1 MSNYSEHV
9 DRRVLNGLLKKY
21 TKDDDLYQDLKILPP
36 DGHSA
41 VLEIL
46 ENTPNQRMSIA
57 DISTII
63 AQYNRANEYPKITV
77 KSFSDYINEINRDK
91 KPTLLEPLTDTFE
104 IDEKHTSLDEL
115 LNPIKYSQPLEVL
128 PEQQSSEDLFKDTK
142 RFLPE
147 SDAMDQTTS
156 EALPE
161 QQPSSA
167 LFDLPSEDLFK
178 PSEQEEVRSD
188 PYEEGT
194 VGGVEDLPPD
204 FDKGGRVRSFIQHLQ
219 TGGEALNADT
229 TMEVANVPMG
239 IVSDTDGAPAPFNGG
254 TGVEDDL
261 EMEVDSGSYVL
272 NAEAVQLVG
281 ISDINEVIRDA
292 YSIAVALGKQVP
304 EDYDPQ
310 NKVPIRIS
318 NGEAVI
324 PKVLVEIIGLDK
336 LEKWNNKG
344 LEIRKQQEEEPQPQ
358 EPQIAT
364 EAPPIQSSELQAPM
378 QQQMGQLMNEGGEIS
393 PEKKNIYDD
402 ITTKRLETIF
412 SSGAP
417 INKNTE
423 VRNLSDIREYP
434 PEKTNWMIAKHR
446 GATPSSKFMDAFNK
460 VSSDLYGKLI
470 GAEWRNSGELEN
482 NDLYRFT
489 GKDSPNSQG
498 KFSSAFGPIQITT
511 TRARDLLKLVDPKDK
526 DFKSYV
532 NKFIKQGDKRISQ
545 LQYLNSSKR
554 KQMGKKKLPIPKPD
568 IEFLGKGVGNI
579 SKEDHDKYY
588 EKLSILHLDDLSKQY
603 DSR

>member
-1 MSNYSEHV
+1 M
-9 DRRVLNGLLKKY
+9 R
-21 TKDDDLYQDLKILPP
+21 
-36 DGHSA
+36 
-41 VLEIL
+41 
-46 ENTPNQRMSIA
+46 
-57 DISTII
+57 
-63 AQYNRANEYPKITV
+63 
-77 KSFSDYINEINRDK
+77 
-91 KPTLLEPLTDTFE
+91 
-104 IDEKHTSLDEL
+104 
-115 LNPIKYSQPLEVL
+115 
-128 PEQQSSEDLFKDTK
+128 
-142 RFLPE
+142 
-147 SDAMDQTTS
+147 
-156 EALPE
+156 
-161 QQPSSA
+161 
-167 LFDLPSEDLFK
+167 
-178 PSEQEEVRSD
+178 EVR
-188 PYEEGT
+188 
-194 VGGVEDLPPD
+194 
-204 FDKGGRVRSFIQHLQ
+204 FHQK
-219 TGGEALNADT
+219 
-229 TMEVANVPMG
+229 
-239 IVSDTDGAPAPFNGG
+239 
-254 TGVEDDL
+254 
-261 EMEVDSGSYVL
+261 
-272 NAEAVQLVG
+272 
-281 ISDINEVIRDA
+281 
-292 YSIAVALGKQVP
+292 
-304 EDYDPQ
+304 
-310 NKVPIRIS
+310 
-318 NGEAVI
+318 
-324 PKVLVEIIGLDK
+324 
-336 LEKWNNKG
+336 
-344 LEIRKQQEEEPQPQ
+344 
-358 EPQIAT
+358 
-364 EAPPIQSSELQAPM
+364 
-378 QQQMGQLMNEGGEIS
+378 
-393 PEKKNIYDD
+393 KKNIYDD

-434 PEKTNWMIAKHR
+434 PEKTNWMLAKHR